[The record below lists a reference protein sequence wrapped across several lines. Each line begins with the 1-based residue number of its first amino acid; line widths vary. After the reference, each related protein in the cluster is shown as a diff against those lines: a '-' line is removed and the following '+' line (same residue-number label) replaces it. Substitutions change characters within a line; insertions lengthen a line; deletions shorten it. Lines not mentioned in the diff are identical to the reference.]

1 MTVDQACIDEYVTSM
16 NALDLSDINP
26 IDGLD
31 ATEQAKLDAQLAAVA
46 AQHPDL
52 APGGRCH
59 VLLDQSA
66 SLDDTTVQQIIGR
79 LKPDV
84 LATLSYRPH

>member
-1 MTVDQACIDEYVTSM
+1 VAIDQACIDLFVTTM
-16 NALDLSDINP
+16 NTLDVSDINP

-31 ATEQAKLDAQLAAVA
+31 ATEQAKLDAQVNAIEV
-46 AQHPDL
+46 QHPEL
-52 APGGRCH
+52 GPGGRCH
-59 VLLDQSA
+59 PLLDQSA

-84 LATLSYRPH
+84 LAALSYRRH